1 MDEENI
7 SQALIIGV
15 STFILIMV
23 ISAIIAFYNS
33 GVRIVKNV
41 GAGNDFSTVSR
52 SDVESTLLMSGTG
65 NYIKGT
71 DVINLINYY
80 VNNPKVV
87 IMVQNIKYVQE
98 DGSIGTVEMLSI
110 DSEDTNIRNSGYNNL
125 VKYIMDNQDFT
136 IFVNNIEDGI
146 GSSIITIEGV

>member
-1 MDEENI
+1 
-7 SQALIIGV
+7 
-15 STFILIMV
+15 
-23 ISAIIAFYNS
+23 
-33 GVRIVKNV
+33 
-41 GAGNDFSTVSR
+41 
-52 SDVESTLLMSGTG
+52 MSGTG

-87 IMVQNIKYVQE
+87 VMVQNIKYIQE

-110 DSEDTNIRNSGYNNL
+110 DSEDTNVRNSGYNNL

-136 IFVNNIEDGI
+136 IVVNNIEDGI